1 MLQSAHR
8 PLARRRGAF
17 TLLEVLVVVAI
28 LVVLASVAGVYAF
41 KYLEDSKI
49 DAARSQMTIFENAAK
64 NHATQNEGVAP
75 PSLEY
80 LVAPTDGTKP
90 RVDGGI
96 MTIKCPV
103 DGGTYNYD
111 GAHVDQYGSPDPQ
124 VTMTTPDGKTW
135 YSTARRGAR

>member
-1 MLQSAHR
+1 MLLSAHR

-64 NHATQNEGVAP
+64 NHAVQHEGIAP
-75 PSLEY
+75 PTLEY
-80 LVAPTDGTKP
+80 LVAPTDNTKP
-90 RVDGGI
+90 RVDGGL
-96 MTIKCPV
+96 MTTICPV
-103 DGGTYNYD
+103 SGGKYNYD
-111 GAHVDQYGSPDPQ
+111 GAHVDQYGSPDPM
-124 VTMTTPDGKTW
+124 VTMTTPDGTVY
-135 YSTARRGAR
+135 YSTARRAPR

>member
-1 MLQSAHR
+1 MLLSAHR

-49 DAARSQMTIFENAAK
+49 EAARSQMTIFENAAK
-64 NHATQNEGVAP
+64 NHAVQNEGVAP
-75 PSLEY
+75 PTLEY

-90 RVDGGI
+90 RVDGGL

-103 DGGTYNYD
+103 DGGTYNYN
-111 GAHVDQYGSPDPQ
+111 GANLDQHNSPDPM
-124 VTMTTPDGKTW
+124 VTMTTSDGKTY
-135 YSTARRGAR
+135 YSTARRGPR